1 MGLRG
6 PTMPRVT
13 VVPDALPLVPA
24 MFGVASAVAPTHRPA
39 LGLLATA
46 TLNQMDRVASR
57 FCAPAAGW
65 SPVAKPAP
73 WSYVSVPSD
82 RGAGAAVLQ
91 FSLPVSG
98 TPVQAQG
105 GGCRSLEKVVPRSK
119 LALAVCPRAPVQTDR
134 GAIPGLRVLPREPR
148 NPGCEG
154 CTAYL
159 LVRHPP
165 RNGRDITE
173 VPRPN
178 PWADRP

>member
-6 PTMPRVT
+6 PTMPQGT

-82 RGAGAAVLQ
+82 RGGGGGGVTVFPPSKWHPSAGAGRRLPQ
-91 FSLPVSG
+91 FGES
-98 TPVQAQG
+98 
-105 GGCRSLEKVVPRSK
+105 
-119 LALAVCPRAPVQTDR
+119 CP
-134 GAIPGLRVLPREPR
+134 
-148 NPGCEG
+148 
-154 CTAYL
+154 
-159 LVRHPP
+159 
-165 RNGRDITE
+165 
-173 VPRPN
+173 
-178 PWADRP
+178 